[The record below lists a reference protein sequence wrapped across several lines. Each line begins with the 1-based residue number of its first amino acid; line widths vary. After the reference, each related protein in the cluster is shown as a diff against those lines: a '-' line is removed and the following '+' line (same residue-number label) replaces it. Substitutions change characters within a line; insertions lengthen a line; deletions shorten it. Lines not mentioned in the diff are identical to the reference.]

1 VKKLNHKSGE
11 QEDQFYLKFSSESFC
26 GCEHFVALAEKTYER
41 RGRAMK
47 SSEPQIFL
55 PGHLE
60 KSTGF
65 YKFDGLETDIYKS
78 IWSERI
84 ILSYTHSPT
93 RDIESV

>member
-41 RGRAMK
+41 RGRAMT

-60 KSTGF
+60 KAQA
-65 YKFDGLETDIYKS
+65 S
-78 IWSERI
+78 INSMA
-84 ILSYTHSPT
+84 LKPT
-93 RDIESV
+93 SINQYGANESF